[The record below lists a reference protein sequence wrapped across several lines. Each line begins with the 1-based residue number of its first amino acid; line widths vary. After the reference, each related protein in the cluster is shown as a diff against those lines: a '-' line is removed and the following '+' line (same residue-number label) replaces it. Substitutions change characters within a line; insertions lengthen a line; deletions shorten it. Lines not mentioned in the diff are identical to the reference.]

1 MTDHDPEGKLAMIIR
16 KVAAEYHRALEQGLP
31 PAEAERTAYLVVSAE
46 HAGERIYIAGLPKAQ
61 RARQIAKLQRQS
73 SREIAVASGLP
84 LRTVQRLR
92 SGK

>member
-1 MTDHDPEGKLAMIIR
+1 MQICRRI
-16 KVAAEYHRALEQGLP
+16 AAITAREITTGASTEQAAQTAWLE
-31 PAEAERTAYLVVSAE
+31 ASAE
-46 HAGERIYIAGLPKAQ
+46 FGGERVYVASLPKAQ